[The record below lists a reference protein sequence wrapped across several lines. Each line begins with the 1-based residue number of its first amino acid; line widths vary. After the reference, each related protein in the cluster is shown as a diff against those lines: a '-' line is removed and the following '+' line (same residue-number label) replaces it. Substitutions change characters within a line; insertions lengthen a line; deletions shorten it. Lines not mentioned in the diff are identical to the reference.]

1 MDQQDTAN
9 RATIHIKNMV
19 CPRCIRIIKEQ
30 FARLELPVLEVQ
42 LGYVELAR
50 PLEPEEK
57 ENVKAVLEDY
67 GFELLED
74 RKLKLVEQIKTLLID
89 LIHYK
94 EEKITTNYST
104 YLGQAIGKDYSTL
117 SHAFSSVENM
127 TIERY
132 IILQKIEYIKAQ
144 LDYEELSLGEIAT
157 RLHYSSL
164 SHLSKQFKAITGY
177 TPSEYKKQAIRDR
190 LPLDNLK
197 VNDSIN

>member
-1 MDQQDTAN
+1 
-9 RATIHIKNMV
+9 MV
-19 CPRCIRIIKEQ
+19 CPRCIRIIQEQ
-30 FARLELPVLEVQ
+30 FALLNLPVLGVQ
-42 LGYVELAR
+42 LGFVELTR
-50 PLEPEEK
+50 PLEAMEK
-57 ENVKAVLEDY
+57 ERVKVVLEDY

-89 LIHYK
+89 LIHYR

-104 YLGQAIGKDYSTL
+104 FLSQALGKDYSTL

-144 LDYEELSLGEIAT
+144 LDYEELSLGEIAA

-177 TPSEYKKQAIRDR
+177 TPSDYKKLAVRDR
-190 LPLDNLK
+190 LPLDQMK
-197 VNDSIN
+197 RR

>member
-1 MDQQDTAN
+1 MEPQAAEN
-9 RATIHIKNMV
+9 KTILSIKNMV
-19 CPRCIRIIKEQ
+19 CPRCIRIIQEQ
-30 FARLELPVLEVQ
+30 FALLNLPVLGVQ
-42 LGYVELAR
+42 LGFVELTR
-50 PLEPEEK
+50 PLEAMEK
-57 ENVKAVLEDY
+57 ERVKVVLEDY

-89 LIHYK
+89 LIHYR

-104 YLGQAIGKDYSTL
+104 FLSQALGKDYSTL

-144 LDYEELSLGEIAT
+144 LDYEELSLGEIAA

-177 TPSEYKKQAIRDR
+177 TPSDYKKLAVRDR
-190 LPLDNLK
+190 LPLDQMK
-197 VNDSIN
+197 RR

>member
-1 MDQQDTAN
+1 MEPQGTES
-9 RATIHIKNMV
+9 RAFLNIKNMV
-19 CPRCIRIIKEQ
+19 CLRCIRIIQEQ
-30 FARLELPVLEVQ
+30 FARLELPVLDVQ
-42 LGYVELAR
+42 LGLVELAR
-50 PLEPEEK
+50 PLEVVEK
-57 ENVKAVLEDY
+57 EKVKEVLEDY

-74 RKLKLVEQIKTLLID
+74 KKLKLVEQIKTLLID

-177 TPSEYKKQAIRDR
+177 TPSDYKKLAIRDR
-190 LPLDNLK
+190 LPLDKLK
-197 VNDSIN
+197 KPLP

>member
-1 MDQQDTAN
+1 MDSQGTGN
-9 RATIHIKNMV
+9 RTTLNIKNMV

-30 FARLELPVLEVQ
+30 FARLELPVLDVQ
-42 LGYVELAR
+42 LGWVELAR
-50 PLEPEEK
+50 PLGAAEK
-57 ENVKAVLEDY
+57 DKVKEVLEDY

-74 RKLKLVEQIKTLLID
+74 KKMKLIEQIKTFLID

-94 EEKITTNYST
+94 NEKITTNYST
-104 YLGQAIGKDYSTL
+104 YLSQAIGKDYSTL
-117 SHAFSSVENM
+117 SHAFSSVEHM
-127 TIERY
+127 TIERF

-177 TPSEYKKQAIRDR
+177 TPSDYKKLAIRAR
-190 LPLDNLK
+190 LPLDKLK
-197 VNDSIN
+197 N